1 MAEIKTPPII
11 LQEGDSFTAIDGPA
25 TVFTDDHTWADVIR
39 WVRTEMEPAEIV
51 IMLTEGGA

>member
-1 MAEIKTPPII
+1 MSEIRTGPIV

-39 WVRTEMEPAEIV
+39 WVRSELDVAEIV
-51 IMLTEGGA
+51 IMLVDGTA